1 MYDLPQRHTL
11 IPSSGWN
18 VKNVPTNEDIPLKL
32 DTSVSQQE
40 AEDAVSAASLRPS
53 SYFPRDLRIS
63 ERRGS
68 QSLCPS
74 PKSDR
79 SVSENDDTF
88 TIRTDYDVGYNAA
101 YEAHIGEAKVA
112 TTPVD
117 RDSILSQVGSQ
128 SKPEP
133 LDKLLRKHIVTR
145 GGSTSGTRQE
155 WIPISYLFQLVNES
169 QAYHEM
175 IEAFKTA
182 HRKIEHTQI
191 SEYARKICHFRE
203 SHDCEGKT
211 SHRKIFAI
219 LALMDRIVDAPF
231 FVDGGFSDRD
241 LPVENVRNLAF
252 RTCTGGN
259 EKDFEVPN
267 NWKPHNLD
275 SFINYQEHV
284 MAPFFELD
292 SDSVAFYNLNERS
305 VLPFIEDERSHRRTD
320 GLHGSV
326 YRVKIHPDHHNGH
339 EVSKVGK
346 CR

>member
-1 MYDLPQRHTL
+1 M

-18 VKNVPTNEDIPLKL
+18 VNNVPTNEDIPLKL
-32 DTSVSQQE
+32 DTSVGPQE

-53 SYFPRDLRIS
+53 PYFPKDWRIS

-79 SVSENDDTF
+79 SASENDDTF
-88 TIRTDYDVGYNAA
+88 TIRTDCDVGYTAA
-101 YEAHIGEAKVA
+101 FAAHVEEVKGVSSPDDQE
-112 TTPVD
+112 
-117 RDSILSQVGSQ
+117 SILSQVGSQ

-133 LDKLLRKHIVTR
+133 LDKLLRKHILTR

-169 QAYHEM
+169 QVYHELA
-175 IEAFKTA
+175 EAFKDA
-182 HRKIEHTQI
+182 HRKIDHTRT
-191 SEYARKICHFRE
+191 SEYARTICRFRE
-203 SHDCEGKT
+203 SDEHDGKT
-211 SHRKIFAI
+211 SNRKIFAI

-231 FVDGGFSDRD
+231 FVDARFSDRD
-241 LPVENVRNLAF
+241 LPIENVHNFAF
-252 RTCTGGN
+252 RTCTG
-259 EKDFEVPN
+259 EKEKVFKVPGD
-267 NWKPHNLD
+267 WKPHNVD

-320 GLHGSV
+320 GFHGSV

-339 EVSKVGK
+339 EVSKVGQ